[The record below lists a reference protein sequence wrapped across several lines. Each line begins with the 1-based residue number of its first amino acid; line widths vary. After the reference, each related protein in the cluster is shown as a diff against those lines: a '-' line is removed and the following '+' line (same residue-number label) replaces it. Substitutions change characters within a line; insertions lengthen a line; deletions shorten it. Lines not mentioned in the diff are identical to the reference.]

1 MRGYTINGSIEEKL
15 ERFMIEAGFA
25 YHDSHIV
32 FLNQGLISV
41 A

>member
-1 MRGYTINGSIEEKL
+1 MRGYTINGIIEEEL

-25 YHDSHIV
+25 FHNSNIM
-32 FLNQGLISV
+32 FLNQGLIAV

>member
-1 MRGYTINGSIEEKL
+1 MRGHTINGNIEEEL

-25 YHDSHIV
+25 YYDSDIM
-32 FLNQGLISV
+32 FLNQGLIAV

>member
-1 MRGYTINGSIEEKL
+1 MRGHSINGSIEEEL

-25 YHDSHIV
+25 FHDSNIM